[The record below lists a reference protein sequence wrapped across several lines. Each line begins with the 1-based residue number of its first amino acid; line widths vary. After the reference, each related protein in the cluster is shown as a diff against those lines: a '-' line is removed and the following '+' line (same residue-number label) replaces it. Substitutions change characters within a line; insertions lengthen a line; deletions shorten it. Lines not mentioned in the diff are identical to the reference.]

1 MNKLM
6 LYHGTN
12 CLFDQIDLAASRD
25 NRDFGRGFY
34 TTTIP
39 SQAESW
45 AQSMKARHRGDKAYV
60 YEFEL
65 TVDDDLALR
74 EFEGLTIE
82 WLDFIK
88 ENRSLGGI
96 QHNFDIV
103 VGPVANDNTLL
114 TVNRYIQGVYTAEE
128 ALARLAYFK
137 ANDQVSFHTSR
148 AISHLR
154 LVRRYEVD

>member
-1 MNKLM
+1 MDKLV

-12 CLFDQIDLAASRD
+12 CLFDAIDLKASKN

-45 AQSMKARHRGDKAYV
+45 AASMRVRRHGECAYMYE
-60 YEFEL
+60 YEF
-65 TVDDDLALR
+65 APC
-74 EFEGLTIE
+74 EGLKVLEFPALSIE

-88 ENRSLGGI
+88 GNRALGGV
-96 QHNFDIV
+96 QHDCDV
-103 VGPVANDNTLL
+103 VMGPVANDNTLL
-114 TVNRYIQGVYTAEE
+114 TVNRYIQGVYTAGE

-137 ANDQVSFHTSR
+137 ANDQVSFHTER
-148 AISHLR
+148 AVSCLALR
-154 LVRRYEVD
+154 RRYCLD